1 MAAAALYLI
10 LKKLEA
16 LVILALFVK
25 VGIFIVYLVTLQA
38 LSKFT

>member
-1 MAAAALYLI
+1 MLQHCTLRI

-25 VGIFIVYLVTLQA
+25 VGTFTVFLVTLQA